1 MSIFASP
8 TSVLTAAEP
17 DPTKHVL
24 FQQGMVLGVDDFT
37 QEFAY
42 LSGRDQW
49 LARDLLGYGTV
60 AGLAV
65 RIETDAAKGPR
76 VLVEPGVAL
85 GPRGHLIRL
94 PTAQCAYL
102 NDWLKLEKTKQELL
116 KRGSPLTV
124 YVVLCYRDCAT
135 DNVPIPGEPC
145 RSEDDLMK
153 PSRLADDFELR
164 LSFDPPS
171 QHEDEAI
178 REFVEWMR
186 QVEISDAVFS
196 SPPLNDFLK
205 DIRAALQ
212 PLTSPPMSSP
222 PAFPEFDLG
231 SPPVALQIRPEDAC
245 EYLTAAFRVWVTEL
259 RPKRLGPW
267 RGCSATTTETAGAAP
282 DDCVMLAAISFPFGT
297 SLSGAAEVTDAN
309 QIVINERHRP
319 FLAHLRLLQEW
330 MLCGR
335 GGGAALPTDVF
346 PSSPPSGLA
355 EGPPPPNVG
364 EKISVAVVD
373 TAGKTSLNAQ
383 NHCVICDTQN
393 GNVEISLPSTLF
405 NAGRVYIIKRIGA
418 SANNLQISVA
428 SGDSIEASP
437 ILPLTVGAAVTIVA
451 DRKNRAWQIIATA

>member
-1 MSIFASP
+1 
-8 TSVLTAAEP
+8 
-17 DPTKHVL
+17 
-24 FQQGMVLGVDDFT
+24 MVLGVDDFT

-65 RIETDAAKGPR
+65 RKEPDADKGPR

-85 GPRGHLIRL
+85 GPRGHLIRV

-102 NDWLKLEKTKQELL
+102 NDWLNLEKTKHELL
-116 KRGSPLTV
+116 KRSSPLTV

-178 REFVEWMR
+178 REFVDWMR
-186 QVEISDAVFS
+186 QVEISDAVFT
-196 SPPLNDFLK
+196 SPPLKKFL
-205 DIRAALQ
+205 DAIHAALQ

-231 SPPVALQIRPEDAC
+231 SPPVELQIRPEDAC
-245 EYLTAAFRVWVTEL
+245 EYLTAAFRLWVTEL

-267 RGCSATTTETAGAAP
+267 RGCGATTTETASAAV
-282 DDCVMLAAISFPFGT
+282 DDCVMLAAISFPFAPSPAGKT
-297 SLSGAAEVTDAN
+297 EVTNVD
-309 QIVINERHRP
+309 QVVIDESHRP
-319 FLAHLRLLQEW
+319 FLAHLRLLQAW

-335 GGGAALPTDVF
+335 GLGAALPTDVF
-346 PSSPPSGLA
+346 PSSPPSDLVEA
-355 EGPPPPNVG
+355 PPPPNVG
-364 EKISVAVVD
+364 ERIPVIVVD

-383 NHCVICDTQN
+383 HHCVICDTKN
-393 GNVEISLPSTLF
+393 GDVEISLPSILF
-405 NAGRVYIIKRIGA
+405 NAGRVYIIKSV
-418 SANNLQISVA
+418 SANASKVQITAA
-428 SGDSIEASP
+428 SGDSIETST
-437 ILPLTVGAAVTIVA
+437 ILPGEAITIVA
-451 DRKNRAWQIIATA
+451 DRKNRAWQTIA

>member
-1 MSIFASP
+1 MSTFVSP
-8 TSVLTAAEP
+8 TSVLTAAKP

-42 LSGRDQW
+42 LAGRDQW

-65 RIETDAAKGPR
+65 RKEDDKNKGPR

-85 GPRGHLIRL
+85 GPRGHLIRV

-102 NDWLKLEKTKQELL
+102 NDWLKLEKTQKALRE
-116 KRGSPLTV
+116 RSSPLTV
-124 YVVLCYRDCAT
+124 YVMLCYRDCAT

-178 REFVEWMR
+178 RKFVGWMR
-186 QVEISDAVFS
+186 QVEISDAVIS
-196 SPPLNDFLK
+196 SPKMELFLHAIRDALLPL
-205 DIRAALQ
+205 A
-212 PLTSPPMSSP
+212 SPPTSSP

-231 SPPVALQIRPEDAC
+231 SPPVELQIRPEDAC
-245 EYLTAAFRVWVTEL
+245 EYLTAAFRLWVTEL

-267 RGCSATTTETAGAAP
+267 LDCGAATTETTGAAP
-282 DDCVMLAAISFPFGT
+282 DDCVMLAAISFPFET
-297 SLSGAAEVTDAN
+297 SSGETKVTNFD
-309 QIVINERHRP
+309 QIEINERHRP

-330 MLCGR
+330 VLCGR
-335 GGGAALPTDVF
+335 GLGAELPTDVF
-346 PSSPPSGLA
+346 PSSAPSDLA

-364 EKISVAVVD
+364 VRIPVTVVD

-383 NHCVICDTQN
+383 HHCVVCDTQN
-393 GNVEISLPSTLF
+393 GDVEISLPSTLF

-418 SANNLQISVA
+418 GANNLQIVPA
-428 SGDSIEASP
+428 SGDSIEPSP
-437 ILPLTVGAAVTIVA
+437 GFLPLGAGSAVTIVA
-451 DRKNRAWQIIATA
+451 DRKNRRWQIIAKA